1 MIDPKELDE
10 IEGDVCDAKE
20 AYDGGPLPVAFFPEA
35 FDTITR
41 LIAEVRKLQETTGY
55 EVAAK
60 WRDKCDKLQEEVETW
75 KLRADKRWSQLDIDT
90 ASELGLLKLQNMKL
104 SSELHE
110 MREAIKLND

>member
-1 MIDPKELDE
+1 M
-10 IEGDVCDAKE
+10 G
-20 AYDGGPLPVAFFPEA
+20 
-35 FDTITR
+35 
-41 LIAEVRKLQETTGY
+41 TGY
-55 EVAAK
+55 KAHHCVECGSSYYGGMTGQPIACPYCVIIE
-60 WRDKCDKLQEEVETW
+60 LEEEVETW